1 MSSIGGI
8 SGASSAGS
16 YFSVSRSQMREKA
29 FAKVDAD
36 GSGSVDT
43 TELQG
48 MLDDITKKT
57 GQSLGSADDLLAT
70 MDSDGSGSLSSDELD
85 TGMKSL
91 MPPPSSTVQFA
102 QDRGAEGGP
111 GGCDMPPPPP
121 PDGAGADGLM
131 QSLMKLGD
139 TDQDGTLSTDEAQT
153 LKDSLTAAVDSALK
167 SLSSSSDSSSTAS
180 TASTSGSSATS
191 TSTASTTSDTDSLS
205 KAAAALI
212 EKMTSMLLR
221 RYGSDEASSTSS
233 GLSVAA

>member
-8 SGASSAGS
+8 SGASSAAS
-16 YFSVSRSQMREKA
+16 YLSVSRSQMREKA

-36 GSGSVDT
+36 SSGSVDT

-57 GQSLGSADDLLAT
+57 GQSLGSAEDLLAT

-91 MPPPSSTVQFA
+91 MPAPS
-102 QDRGAEGGP
+102 
-111 GGCDMPPPPP
+111 
-121 PDGAGADGLM
+121 M

-139 TDQDGTLSTDEAQT
+139 TDQDGTLSSDEAQT

-167 SLSSSSDSSSTAS
+167 SLSSSGDSSSTAS
-180 TASTSGSSATS
+180 TASTSDSSATS
-191 TSTASTTSDTDSLS
+191 SSTTSDTESLS

-212 EKMTSMLLR
+212 EKMTSMLLH
-221 RYGSDEASSTSS
+221 RYGSDEASATSS
-233 GLSVAA
+233 LSVAA